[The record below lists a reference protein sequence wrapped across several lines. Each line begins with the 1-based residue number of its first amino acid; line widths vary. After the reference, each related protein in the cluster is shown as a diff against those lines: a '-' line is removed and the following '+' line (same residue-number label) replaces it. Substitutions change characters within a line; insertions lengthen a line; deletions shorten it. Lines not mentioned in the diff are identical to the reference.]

1 MYFKVRWNGQP
12 KTCILFCNIGA
23 KRVEL
28 RCCALYHLRIK
39 PVLQQIRLAG
49 SLCTD
54 APPPLRKNREEWRLW
69 IFFVNRVPVYICISY
84 YFFLFSLWQLKR
96 RWKTNTTLDS
106 CTTRTQLLF
115 FSEVRGR
122 LYTGYSDGHGLKLEK
137 VEPTFSSFD
146 AMPAKISKKD
156 HA

>member
-1 MYFKVRWNGQP
+1 MTNVLQGTQP
-12 KTCILFCNIGA
+12 KTCILFCNIDA
-23 KRVEL
+23 RRVEL
-28 RCCALYHLRIK
+28 RCCAFYHLRIK

-84 YFFLFSLWQLKR
+84 YYFCFPFDNWKGVERLTRLWTLVQHVRSYYFFLRWGGVCTQATRMDMDWNLRKLSQLFQVLMRCLQK
-96 RWKTNTTLDS
+96 S
-106 CTTRTQLLF
+106 
-115 FSEVRGR
+115 
-122 LYTGYSDGHGLKLEK
+122 
-137 VEPTFSSFD
+137 P
-146 AMPAKISKKD
+146 KKD